1 MGSGGR
7 PPSDIR
13 TRNGLS
19 EEVKLQLRLEL
30 QEGAR
35 HRMRGANAKILRRVL
50 GAAGRPAQEEPRKL
64 QESRETGGR
73 AVRGQVLKDLR
84 GGQGEEPGFYSECT
98 EKPVEHF

>member
-19 EEVKLQLRLEL
+19 EEVKFQLRLEL

-50 GAAGRPAQEEPRKL
+50 GAGGRPAQEDRVSCRKA
-64 QESRETGGR
+64 GR
-73 AVRGQVLKDLR
+73 
-84 GGQGEEPGFYSECT
+84 QGEGQSGARS
-98 EKPVEHF
+98 

>member
-13 TRNGLS
+13 TRNGPS
-19 EEVKLQLRLEL
+19 EEVKFELRLEL
-30 QEGAR
+30 QEGTR

-50 GAAGRPAQEEPRKL
+50 GAAGRPAQEGQRKL

-73 AVRGQVLKDLR
+73 AGRGQVLKDLG
-84 GGQGEEPGFYSECT
+84 GGQGEEPGF
-98 EKPVEHF
+98 